1 MQVDGVASG
10 VSVLMQRARI
20 AVFAMYAVMAIF
32 VVTMVGEMLELV
44 GVIDLFMAPD
54 DPLAIIYTG
63 TLLVNFVIYVGSV
76 IAVGMW
82 IHRAHANLHEAYIPG
97 LEFSPGWAVG
107 WYFIPIAFL
116 FKPFQAMRELW
127 NASLQTSSNFS
138 APAPGNLSTWWGLWI
153 ISNILANVSTRI
165 SLLGDGGNIQVATA
179 LNLGSSI
186 CTIGSAWLLLQIIR
200 TITNAQADRIAVA
213 EIFE

>member
-1 MQVDGVASG
+1 MSVDGMVSG
-10 VSVLMQRARI
+10 ISTLMQRARA
-20 AVFAMYAVMAIF
+20 AVFAMYATMAIF
-32 VVTMVGEMLELV
+32 TLTMLGEMLELR
-44 GVIDLFMAPD
+44 GVIALEIAPEE
-54 DPLAIIYTG
+54 PLALAYTVI
-63 TLLVNFVIYVGSV
+63 LLVNFVIYFGSV

-82 IHRAHANLHEAYIPG
+82 IHRAHANLHEAGIPG

-127 NASLQTSSNFS
+127 NASHQTGNSLS
-138 APAPGNLSTWWGLWI
+138 APAPGNLSLWWGLWI
-153 ISNILANVSTRI
+153 ISNILANISTRM
-165 SLLGDGGNIQVATA
+165 SLFGDGSNFQVAAA

-200 TITNAQADRIAVA
+200 AITTAQADGIAVA
-213 EIFE
+213 QIFE